1 MRAPHRPLLALA
13 FVTLLPLSTESADA
27 PQPSAAKL
35 TSNVYHLADLP
46 AIPTTVGS
54 RRAVF
59 DGPTA
64 TLDQV
69 HCHVTTLNPGK
80 SSGEPRLH
88 RQEEIIIVKEGTV
101 EVNFDGEKRTARAG
115 DIIHFAANATTF
127 LRNAGDEPATYYVI
141 YYFTPLT
148 PKP

>member
-1 MRAPHRPLLALA
+1 MNPSRRLVLLV
-13 FVTLLPLSTESADA
+13 FISMLPLSASAADTSPA
-27 PQPSAAKL
+27 PAAKL
-35 TSNVYHLADLP
+35 TSNVYHLDALP
-46 AIPTTVGS
+46 VTPTPLGS

-64 TLDQV
+64 TLDLA

-88 RQEEIIIVKEGTV
+88 RQEEIIIVKEGAV
-101 EVNFDGEKRTARAG
+101 EVNFDGQQRTARAG

-127 LRNAGDEPATYYVI
+127 LRNIGDTPATYYVI
-141 YYFTPLT
+141 YYVTPLT
-148 PKP
+148 PKG